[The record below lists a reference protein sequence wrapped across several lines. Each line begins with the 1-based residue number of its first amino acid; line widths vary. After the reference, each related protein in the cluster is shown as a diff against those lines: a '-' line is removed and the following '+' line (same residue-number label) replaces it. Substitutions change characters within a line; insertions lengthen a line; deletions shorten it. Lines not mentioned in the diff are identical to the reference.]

1 MYRVAEG
8 KLSSKFQLTVPAE
21 IRDAMGMKAG
31 DTVRYELDETGL
43 RLGVVRPDIREV
55 LARIATPEVQAS
67 MREETGGDAV
77 AYVRRMRGYQ
87 DDD

>member
-67 MREETGGDAV
+67 MREEMGGDAV